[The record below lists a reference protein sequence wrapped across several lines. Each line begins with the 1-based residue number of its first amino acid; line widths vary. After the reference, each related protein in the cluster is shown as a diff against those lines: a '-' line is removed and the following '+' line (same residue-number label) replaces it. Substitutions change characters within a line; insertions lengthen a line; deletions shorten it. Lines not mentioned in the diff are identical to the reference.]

1 VVQDV
6 VILQNTYRGAY
17 TRPVGVCTV
26 LRNMAFSMAFV
37 FMSTMQ
43 LQFLAQW
50 FLACCGPNDFR
61 SKLKFPEP
69 QLLF

>member
-37 FMSTMQ
+37 FMSTSFSHSGFS
-43 LQFLAQW
+43 LVVAQTT
-50 FLACCGPNDFR
+50 FGKN
-61 SKLKFPEP
+61 
-69 QLLF
+69 